1 VADARGTSFAVLG
14 TVEARDPDGTVL
26 AVGRPRHRALLA
38 LLLFRANRVLTPEDI
53 VRQLWGDQPPATA
66 RAQVHALVSAV
77 RQALPDGRRVLLTE
91 PPGYRLDID
100 PDALDLFRFEHGLAH
115 ASVEVDRAAAVTAF
129 RAALAQWRGTPFTG
143 IDAAFVDRVRRRL
156 VEQRLHAVEQVID
169 IELDLGRH
177 TEVIGEL
184 AELVGAHPERERAHR
199 QLMLA
204 LYRDGRAAEAL
215 DAYRACRAALADFGI
230 EPTPKL
236 GMLAKRI
243 LDTDDTLELLS
254 GKEKHRL
261 PAVVP
266 RPGREAELA
275 ALDELLADDT
285 AGPRI
290 TAICGP
296 AGSGKSALALA
307 WAHRVVDRFAD
318 GVLYVDLAAVE
329 EPMAA
334 LADLLAQLGVAER
347 PDDLAERAALFR
359 STVHDRQA
367 LLLLDN
373 ARDTSQVR
381 HLLPGTTG
389 CVVVVTSRDRL
400 AGLAARYGARRL
412 AVSA

>member
-1 VADARGTSFAVLG
+1 MLG

-77 RQALPDGRRVLLTE
+77 RQALPDGRRVLRTE
-91 PPGYRLDID
+91 PSGYRLDIA
-100 PDALDLFRFEHGLAH
+100 PDAVDLFRFEHGLAH
-115 ASVEVDRAAAVTAF
+115 ASVETDRPAAVGAF
-129 RAALAQWRGTPFTG
+129 RAALALWRGTPFTG
-143 IDAAFVDRVRRRL
+143 IDAAFVERVRRRL

-169 IELDLGRH
+169 IELELGRH
-177 TEVIGEL
+177 TAVIGEL
-184 AELVGAHPERERAHR
+184 AELVGAHPERERPHR

-215 DAYRACRAALADFGI
+215 DAYRACRAALADFGV
-230 EPTPKL
+230 EPSPKL

-243 LDTDDTLELLS
+243 LDTDGELLP
-254 GKEKHRL
+254 GKENRRL
-261 PAVVP
+261 PAAVP
-266 RPGREAELA
+266 PPGRDAELA
-275 ALDELLADDT
+275 ALDDVLAEGAD
-285 AGPRI
+285 GPRI

-296 AGSGKSALALA
+296 AGTGKSALALA
-307 WAHRVVDRFAD
+307 WAHRVADRFAD
-318 GVLYVDLAAVE
+318 GVLYVDLAATP

-359 STVHDRQA
+359 SAVHDRRA
-367 LLLLDN
+367 LLLFDG

-381 HLLPGTTG
+381 PLLPGTSS

-400 AGLAARYGARRL
+400 AGLAASYGARRV
-412 AVSA
+412 AVTA